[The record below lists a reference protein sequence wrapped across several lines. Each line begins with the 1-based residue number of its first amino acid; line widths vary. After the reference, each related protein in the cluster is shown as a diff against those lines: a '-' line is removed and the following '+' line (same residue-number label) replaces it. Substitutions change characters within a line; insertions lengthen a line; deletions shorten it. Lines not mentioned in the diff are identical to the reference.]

1 MNKDLNIKRRI
12 CEMRQLRGYSQEYM
26 AIVMGI
32 SRNAYRKIEKG
43 DTQLVSPKLDD
54 IARILDVKCD
64 TLVFDMEGGNPEYSP
79 TYEGKQKMIAE
90 INSLNKRIE
99 NLEQLIDLQRGKLDS
114 YSTEEDREE

>member
-32 SRNAYRKIEKG
+32 SLNAYRKIEKG
-43 DTQLVSPKLDD
+43 KTQLVSPRLDE

-64 TLVFDMEGGNPEYSP
+64 TLVFDMESGRPEYSLDH
-79 TYEGKQKMIAE
+79 EGRQKMVE
-90 INSLNKRIE
+90 KINFLNKHIE
-99 NLEQLIDLQRGKLDS
+99 NLEQLIDLQREKLDS